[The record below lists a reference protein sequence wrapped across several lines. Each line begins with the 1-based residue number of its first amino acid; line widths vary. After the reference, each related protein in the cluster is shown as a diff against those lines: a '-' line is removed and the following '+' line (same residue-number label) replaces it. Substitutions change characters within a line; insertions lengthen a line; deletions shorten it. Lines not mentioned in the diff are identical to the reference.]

1 MQSTRARARIAW
13 GQPPAIMPPRALP
26 PLLLLASLSRA
37 SFLAGVE
44 WRDFDRAGIVT
55 AVGFV
60 NLTLNAA
67 LDHELTLGSNF
78 TVVSSLFSCNVA
90 QRLDAAG
97 RLAAY
102 VVPEGEGD
110 ELTKLPYTVD
120 VFAADRSGAHL
131 SSAPE
136 AAQRWDVISIA
147 DVPGLGLSFGLA
159 TRPPMDIGLP
169 VFVVALNSSSGAVEN
184 VTDALPGIIDIE
196 ECASAVG
203 SSRGSGGGTLLFLNN
218 VVHAAHRMQQVVLFD
233 VALRQVTNVL
243 CVQ

>member
-1 MQSTRARARIAW
+1 MPRYS
-13 GQPPAIMPPRALP
+13 PPSLLLAALAP
-26 PLLLLASLSRA
+26 PLLLLLLLAPPPARA
-37 SFLAGVE
+37 AFLAGVQ

-67 LDHELTLGSNF
+67 LDHELSVGANF

-90 QRLDAAG
+90 QRLDGAG
-97 RLAAY
+97 RLASY

-110 ELTKLPYTVD
+110 ELTQLPYTVD

-136 AAQRWDVISIA
+136 AAQRWDVSSLA

-169 VFVVALNSSSGAVEN
+169 VFVVALNSTSGVVEN
-184 VTDALPGIIDIE
+184 VTDALPGILDIE
-196 ECASAVG
+196 ECGSAVG
-203 SSRGSGGGTLLFLNN
+203 ASRGSGGGTLLFLNN
-218 VVHAAHRMQQVVLFD
+218 LNHVNPFHRMMEVLLFD
-233 VALRQVTNVL
+233 VALREVTNVL
-243 CVQ
+243 